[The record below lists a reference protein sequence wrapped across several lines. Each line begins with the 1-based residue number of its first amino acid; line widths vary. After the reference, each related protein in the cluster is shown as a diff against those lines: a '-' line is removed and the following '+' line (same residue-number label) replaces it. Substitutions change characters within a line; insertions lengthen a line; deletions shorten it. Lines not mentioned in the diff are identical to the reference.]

1 MFRSENYDKQ
11 TGKMICNSFGIAK
24 LKAFQKDV
32 ITDLLNGK
40 DVLGLARTSE
50 GKSICFLSMIAMRP
64 NDLLIGILPT
74 VALMRDLVQRCED
87 SKIRACCLYSSNA
100 ENTNIIERLKHGK
113 LQALFAAPE
122 RLNDPHLWKAI
133 QKNKVHTVVVDE
145 VHCLTEWGNEF
156 RPMYRNIGKFI
167 KDLPSSPVVAAFSAT
182 VMQEDIPYITKSL
195 RMKNPTVHIGK
206 LKRSNLSLG
215 KVFVK
220 TEAIRYGKVKKAI
233 LKYADKSKI
242 VIYCTRV
249 CDVEEMRDY
258 LIEDCDIEADEIA
271 ICHSKLSNRAKQE
284 QRFRSG
290 KAHIMIAT
298 SAFGMGVNIPDIRL
312 IIVSQLPFSAAS
324 FYQMAGRAGR
334 DGILAAD
341 QNGGI
346 ADYYFDADAGV
357 GNATYI
363 PSRLPIQDFVRKHW
377 SGPALRFC
385 GVVHSHPPC
394 SPCVPSNVD
403 IQMACR
409 IMRANRMERLYL
421 LIVQGEKCR
430 LFCVAA
436 HSKDELSS
444 CIEEKIET

>member
-1 MFRSENYDKQ
+1 MTNKQ
-11 TGKMICNSFGIAK
+11 EKMICNTFGIAK

-50 GKSICFLSMIAMRP
+50 GKSICFLSMVAMHP
-64 NDLLIGILPT
+64 NELLIGILPT
-74 VALMRDLVQRCED
+74 VALMRDLVQRCAD
-87 SKIRACCLYSSNA
+87 SKIRAGCLYSGNA
-100 ENTNIIERLKHGK
+100 ENANIMERLKHRK

-145 VHCLTEWGNEF
+145 VHCLTEWSNEF

-167 KDLPSSPVVAAFSAT
+167 KDLPSPPVVAAFSAT
-182 VMQEDIPYITKSL
+182 VMQEDIPYIIKSL
-195 RMKNPTVHIGK
+195 CMKNPMVHIGK

-233 LKYADKSKI
+233 LKYADKGKI

-290 KAHIMIAT
+290 KARIMIAT

-312 IIVSQLPFSAAS
+312 VIVSQLPFSAAS

-334 DGILAAD
+334 DSKRAKALLLW
-341 QNGGI
+341 N
-346 ADYYFDADAGV
+346 DADFQM
-357 GNATYI
+357 NLDI
-363 PSRLPIQDFVRKHW
+363 I
-377 SGPALRFC
+377 
-385 GVVHSHPPC
+385 
-394 SPCVPSNVD
+394 SNTD
-403 IQMACR
+403 E
-409 IMRANRMERLYL
+409 RAIDAVNELYAICESSDDL
-421 LIVQGEKCR
+421 HDAVIGCFAKDGE
-430 LFCVAA
+430 
-436 HSKDELSS
+436 
-444 CIEEKIET
+444 

>member
-1 MFRSENYDKQ
+1 MTNKQ
-11 TGKMICNSFGIAK
+11 EKVICNSFGIAK

-50 GKSICFLSMIAMRP
+50 GKSICFLSMIAMHP
-64 NDLLIGILPT
+64 NELLIGILPT

-87 SKIRACCLYSSNA
+87 SKIRAGCLYSGNA
-100 ENTNIIERLKHGK
+100 ENANIIERLKHGK
-113 LQALFAAPE
+113 LQALFVAPE
-122 RLNDPHLWKAI
+122 RLNDPHLWRAI
-133 QKNKVHTVVVDE
+133 QKNKVDTVVVDE
-145 VHCLTEWGNEF
+145 VHCLTEWANEF

-220 TEAIRYGKVKKAI
+220 TEAIRYGKAKKAI
-233 LKYADKSKI
+233 LKYADKGKI

-334 DGILAAD
+334 DGKRAKALLLW
-341 QNGGI
+341 N
-346 ADYYFDADAGV
+346 DADFQM
-357 GNATYI
+357 NLDI
-363 PSRLPIQDFVRKHW
+363 I
-377 SGPALRFC
+377 
-385 GVVHSHPPC
+385 
-394 SPCVPSNVD
+394 SNTD
-403 IQMACR
+403 E
-409 IMRANRMERLYL
+409 RAIDAVNELYAICESSDDL
-421 LIVQGEKCR
+421 HDAVIGCFAKDGE
-430 LFCVAA
+430 
-436 HSKDELSS
+436 
-444 CIEEKIET
+444 

>member
-1 MFRSENYDKQ
+1 MTNKQ
-11 TGKMICNSFGIAK
+11 EKMICNSFGIAK
-24 LKAFQKDV
+24 LKVFQKDV
-32 ITDLLNGK
+32 ITDLLNSK

-50 GKSICFLSMIAMRP
+50 GKSICFLSMIAMHP

-87 SKIRACCLYSSNA
+87 SEIRAGCLYSDNT

-113 LQALFAAPE
+113 LQALFVAPE

-167 KDLPSSPVVAAFSAT
+167 KNLPSSPVVAAFSAT

-195 RMKNPTVHIGK
+195 SMKNPAVHIGK
-206 LKRSNLSLG
+206 LKRSNLSLR

-220 TEAIRYGKVKKAI
+220 TEAIRYGKVRKAI
-233 LKYADKSKI
+233 LKYADKGKI

-290 KAHIMIAT
+290 KARIMIAT

-334 DGILAAD
+334 DGRRAKALLLWNDTDFQMNLDIISHTDERAIEAVNELYAICESSDDLHAAV
-341 QNGGI
+341 I
-346 ADYYFDADAGV
+346 
-357 GNATYI
+357 
-363 PSRLPIQDFVRKHW
+363 
-377 SGPALRFC
+377 
-385 GVVHSHPPC
+385 
-394 SPCVPSNVD
+394 
-403 IQMACR
+403 
-409 IMRANRMERLYL
+409 
-421 LIVQGEKCR
+421 KC
-430 LFCVAA
+430 FAKEC
-436 HSKDELSS
+436 E
-444 CIEEKIET
+444 

>member
-1 MFRSENYDKQ
+1 MTNKQ
-11 TGKMICNSFGIAK
+11 EKMICNSFGIAK

-50 GKSICFLSMIAMRP
+50 GKSICFLSMIAMHP

-87 SKIRACCLYSSNA
+87 SEIRAGCLYSGHA

-113 LQALFAAPE
+113 LQALFVAPE

-156 RPMYRNIGKFI
+156 RPMYRNIGRFI

-182 VMQEDIPYITKSL
+182 VMQEDIPYIIKSL
-195 RMKNPTVHIGK
+195 CMKNPKVHIGK
-206 LKRSNLSLG
+206 LKRSNLFLG

-233 LKYADKSKI
+233 LKYADKGKI

-334 DGILAAD
+334 DGRRAKALLLW
-341 QNGGI
+341 N
-346 ADYYFDADAGV
+346 DADFQM
-357 GNATYI
+357 NLDI
-363 PSRLPIQDFVRKHW
+363 I
-377 SGPALRFC
+377 
-385 GVVHSHPPC
+385 SHT
-394 SPCVPSNVD
+394 D
-403 IQMACR
+403 D
-409 IMRANRMERLYL
+409 RAVEAVNELYAICESSDDL
-421 LIVQGEKCR
+421 HDAVIGC
-430 LFCVAA
+430 FA
-436 HSKDELSS
+436 KDSE
-444 CIEEKIET
+444 

>member
-1 MFRSENYDKQ
+1 MTNKQ
-11 TGKMICNSFGIAK
+11 EKVICNSFGIAK

-50 GKSICFLSMIAMRP
+50 GKSICFLSMITLYP
-64 NDLLIGILPT
+64 NGLLVGILPT

-87 SKIRACCLYSSNA
+87 SKIRAGCLYSGNA

-113 LQALFAAPE
+113 LQALFVAPE

-133 QKNKVHTVVVDE
+133 QENKVHTVVVDE
-145 VHCLTEWGNEF
+145 VHCLSEWGNEF

-182 VMQEDIPYITKSL
+182 VMQEDIPYIIKSL
-195 RMKNPTVHIGK
+195 CMKNPKVHIGK

-233 LKYADKSKI
+233 LKYADKGKI

-334 DGILAAD
+334 DGRRAKALLLW
-341 QNGGI
+341 N
-346 ADYYFDADAGV
+346 DADFQM
-357 GNATYI
+357 NLDI
-363 PSRLPIQDFVRKHW
+363 I
-377 SGPALRFC
+377 
-385 GVVHSHPPC
+385 
-394 SPCVPSNVD
+394 SNTD
-403 IQMACR
+403 E
-409 IMRANRMERLYL
+409 RAIDAVNELYAICESSDDL
-421 LIVQGEKCR
+421 HDAVIGCFAKDGE
-430 LFCVAA
+430 
-436 HSKDELSS
+436 
-444 CIEEKIET
+444 

>member
-1 MFRSENYDKQ
+1 MTNKQ
-11 TGKMICNSFGIAK
+11 EKMICNTFGISK
-24 LKAFQKDV
+24 PKPFQKKV
-32 ITDLLNGK
+32 ITDLSDGK

-50 GKSICFLSMIAMRP
+50 GKSICFLSMITLHP
-64 NDLLIGILPT
+64 NGLLIGILPT

-87 SKIRACCLYSSNA
+87 SKIRAGCLYSGNA
-100 ENTNIIERLKHGK
+100 ENTNIIEKLKHGR
-113 LQALFAAPE
+113 LQALFVAPE

-145 VHCLTEWGNEF
+145 VHCLTEWGSEF
-156 RPMYRNIGKFI
+156 RPMYRNIGRFI

-182 VMQEDIPYITKSL
+182 VMQEDIPYIIKSL
-195 RMKNPTVHIGK
+195 RMKNPAVHIGK

-233 LKYADKSKI
+233 LKYADKGKI
-242 VIYCTRV
+242 VIYCTRI
-249 CDVEEMRDY
+249 CDVEDMRDY

-312 IIVSQLPFSAAS
+312 IIVSQLPFSVAA

-334 DGILAAD
+334 DGKRAKALLLW
-341 QNGGI
+341 N
-346 ADYYFDADAGV
+346 DADFQMNLDIISNTDERAIDAVNELYAICESSDDLHDAVIGCF
-357 GNATYI
+357 A
-363 PSRLPIQDFVRKHW
+363 K
-377 SGPALRFC
+377 C
-385 GVVHSHPPC
+385 GV
-394 SPCVPSNVD
+394 
-403 IQMACR
+403 
-409 IMRANRMERLYL
+409 
-421 LIVQGEKCR
+421 
-430 LFCVAA
+430 
-436 HSKDELSS
+436 
-444 CIEEKIET
+444 

>member
-1 MFRSENYDKQ
+1 MTNKQ
-11 TGKMICNSFGIAK
+11 EKMICDTFGIPK

-32 ITDLLNGK
+32 ITDLLNNK
-40 DVLGLARTSE
+40 DVIGLARTSE
-50 GKSICFLSMIAMRP
+50 GKSICFLSMIAMHP
-64 NDLLIGILPT
+64 KDLIIGILPT

-87 SKIRACCLYSSNA
+87 HKIRAGCLYSDNA
-100 ENTNIIERLKHGK
+100 ENTNIIERLKHRK
-113 LQALFAAPE
+113 LQALFIAPE

-133 QKNKVHTVVVDE
+133 RKNKVHTVVVDE

-156 RPMYRNIGKFI
+156 RPMYRTIGKFI
-167 KDLPSSPVVAAFSAT
+167 KDLPVSPVVAAFSAT
-182 VMQEDIPYITKSL
+182 VMQEDIPHITKSL

-233 LKYADKSKI
+233 LKYADKGKI

-298 SAFGMGVNIPDIRL
+298 SAFGMGVNIPNIRL
-312 IIVSQLPFSAAS
+312 VIVSQLPFSVAS

-334 DGILAAD
+334 DGKRAKALLLW
-341 QNGGI
+341 N
-346 ADYYFDADAGV
+346 DADFQMNLDIISDTDDRAVEAVNELYAICESSDDLHGAVIGCFAKGGV
-357 GNATYI
+357 
-363 PSRLPIQDFVRKHW
+363 
-377 SGPALRFC
+377 
-385 GVVHSHPPC
+385 
-394 SPCVPSNVD
+394 
-403 IQMACR
+403 
-409 IMRANRMERLYL
+409 
-421 LIVQGEKCR
+421 
-430 LFCVAA
+430 
-436 HSKDELSS
+436 
-444 CIEEKIET
+444 

>member
-1 MFRSENYDKQ
+1 MTNKQ
-11 TGKMICNSFGIAK
+11 EKMICNSFGIAK

-50 GKSICFLSMIAMRP
+50 GKSICFLSMVAMYP
-64 NDLLIGILPT
+64 NELLIGILPT

-87 SKIRACCLYSSNA
+87 SNIRAGCLYSGNA

-113 LQALFAAPE
+113 LQALFVAPE
-122 RLNDPHLWKAI
+122 RLNDPHFWRAI

-156 RPMYRNIGKFI
+156 RPMYRNIGRFI
-167 KDLPSSPVVAAFSAT
+167 KNLPSSPVVAAFSAT
-182 VMQEDIPYITKSL
+182 VMQEDIPYITKNL

-220 TEAIRYGKVKKAI
+220 TEAIRYEKVRKTI
-233 LKYADKSKI
+233 LKYADKGKI

-290 KAHIMIAT
+290 KARIMIAT

-312 IIVSQLPFSAAS
+312 VIVSQLPFSAAS

-334 DGILAAD
+334 DSKRAKALLLW
-341 QNGGI
+341 N
-346 ADYYFDADAGV
+346 DADFQM
-357 GNATYI
+357 NLDI
-363 PSRLPIQDFVRKHW
+363 I
-377 SGPALRFC
+377 
-385 GVVHSHPPC
+385 
-394 SPCVPSNVD
+394 SNTD
-403 IQMACR
+403 E
-409 IMRANRMERLYL
+409 RAIDAVNELYAICESSDDL
-421 LIVQGEKCR
+421 HDAVIGCFAKEGE
-430 LFCVAA
+430 
-436 HSKDELSS
+436 
-444 CIEEKIET
+444 

>member
-1 MFRSENYDKQ
+1 MTNKQ
-11 TGKMICNSFGIAK
+11 EKMICNTFGISK
-24 LKAFQKDV
+24 LKPFQKNV
-32 ITDLLNGK
+32 ITDLSDGK

-50 GKSICFLSMIAMRP
+50 GKSICFLSMVVMHP

-74 VALMRDLVQRCED
+74 VALMRDLMQRCED
-87 SKIRACCLYSSNA
+87 SKIRAGCLYSGNA
-100 ENTNIIERLKHGK
+100 ENTNIIEKLKHGR
-113 LQALFAAPE
+113 LQALFVAPE

-156 RPMYRNIGKFI
+156 RPMYRNIGRFI

-182 VMQEDIPYITKSL
+182 VMPEDIPYISKSL
-195 RMKNPTVHIGK
+195 RMKKPVVHIGK

-233 LKYADKSKI
+233 LKYADKGKV

-258 LIEDCDIEADEIA
+258 LIEDCDIKSDKIA
-271 ICHSKLSNRAKQE
+271 ICHSKLSDRAKQE

-290 KAHIMIAT
+290 KARIMIAT

-312 IIVSQLPFSAAS
+312 IIVSQLPFSAAA

-334 DGILAAD
+334 DGKHAKALLLW
-341 QNGGI
+341 N
-346 ADYYFDADAGV
+346 DADFQM
-357 GNATYI
+357 NLDI
-363 PSRLPIQDFVRKHW
+363 I
-377 SGPALRFC
+377 
-385 GVVHSHPPC
+385 
-394 SPCVPSNVD
+394 SNTD
-403 IQMACR
+403 E
-409 IMRANRMERLYL
+409 RAIDAVNELYAICESSDDL
-421 LIVQGEKCR
+421 HDAVIECFAKDGE
-430 LFCVAA
+430 
-436 HSKDELSS
+436 
-444 CIEEKIET
+444 

>member
-1 MFRSENYDKQ
+1 MTNKQ
-11 TGKMICNSFGIAK
+11 EKMICDSFGISK

-50 GKSICFLSMIAMRP
+50 GKSICFLSMIAMHP
-64 NDLLIGILPT
+64 NELLIGILPT

-87 SKIRACCLYSSNA
+87 SKIRAGCLYSGNA
-100 ENTNIIERLKHGK
+100 ENTNIMERLKHGK
-113 LQALFAAPE
+113 LQALFVAPE
-122 RLNDPHLWKAI
+122 RLNEPHLWKAI

-145 VHCLTEWGNEF
+145 VHCLTEWSNEF

-195 RMKNPTVHIGK
+195 RMKNPKVHIGK
-206 LKRSNLSLG
+206 LKRSNLSLR

-220 TEAIRYGKVKKAI
+220 TEAIRYGKVRKTI

-271 ICHSKLSNRAKQE
+271 ICHSKLSDRAKQE

-290 KAHIMIAT
+290 KARIMIST

-312 IIVSQLPFSAAS
+312 IIVSQLPFSVAS

-334 DGILAAD
+334 DRKRAKALLLW
-341 QNGGI
+341 N
-346 ADYYFDADAGV
+346 DADFQM
-357 GNATYI
+357 N
-363 PSRLPIQDFVRKHW
+363 L
-377 SGPALRFC
+377 
-385 GVVHSHPPC
+385 
-394 SPCVPSNVD
+394 D
-403 IQMACR
+403 I
-409 IMRANRMERLYL
+409 ISDTDDRAVEAVNELYAICESSDDL
-421 LIVQGEKCR
+421 HDAVIGCFAKDGE
-430 LFCVAA
+430 
-436 HSKDELSS
+436 
-444 CIEEKIET
+444 